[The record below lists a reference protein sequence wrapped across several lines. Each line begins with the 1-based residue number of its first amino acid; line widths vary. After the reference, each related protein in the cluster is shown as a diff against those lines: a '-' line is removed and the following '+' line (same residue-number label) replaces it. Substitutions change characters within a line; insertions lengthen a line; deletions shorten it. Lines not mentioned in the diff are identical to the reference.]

1 MEPVQPLETPAPTL
15 DTDVLAV
22 VSSDALTAEVAA
34 VDPVEAVVMVPASEP
49 APTAPF
55 ASLYDSAGTTVV
67 AILLG
72 ACILVGIQLGVQR
85 MFAGAKNSQS
95 ALTAFATSMCAILVA
110 IYAADMLVAGPN
122 VELLSEQERITTLG
136 FIKDMTMLVFAYF
149 FGTQS
154 AKEQ

>member
-1 MEPVQPLETPAPTL
+1 MEPVQPLETPTPTL

-22 VSSDALTAEVAA
+22 VPADALAPEMA
-34 VDPVEAVVMVPASEP
+34 PP
-49 APTAPF
+49 APTEATVVVEHPF
-55 ASLYDSAGTTVV
+55 ISLYDSADTTIA
-67 AILLG
+67 AIVLG
-72 ACILVGIQLGVQR
+72 ACILVGIQVGVQR
-85 MFAGAKNSQS
+85 MFNSAKNSQT

-122 VELLSEQERITTLG
+122 VELLTEQERITTLS

-154 AKEQ
+154 AKES

>member
-1 MEPVQPLETPAPTL
+1 MEPVQPIETPVPTL
-15 DTDVLAV
+15 DTDVLAGV
-22 VSSDALTAEVAA
+22 PADAPAPE
-34 VDPVEAVVMVPASEP
+34 VEAP
-49 APTAPF
+49 APAMTVEEAKPTPF
-55 ASLYDSAGTTVV
+55 ASLYDAPSTTIV

-72 ACILVGIQLGVQR
+72 ACILVGIQVGVQR
-85 MFAGAKNSQS
+85 MFTSAKNSQT

-122 VELLSEQERITTLG
+122 VELLTEQERITTLS

-154 AKEQ
+154 AKEE

>member
-1 MEPVQPLETPAPTL
+1 MEPVQPVETPIPSL

-22 VSSDALTAEVAA
+22 VPADAPASEVAA
-34 VDPVEAVVMVPASEP
+34 P
-49 APTAPF
+49 APTEATVIAEETPAHVF
-55 ASLYDSAGTTVV
+55 TSLYDAPSTTIV

-72 ACILVGIQLGVQR
+72 ACILVGIQVGVQR
-85 MFAGAKNSQS
+85 MFNSAKNSQT

-110 IYAADMLVAGPN
+110 VYAADMLVAGPN
-122 VELLSEQERITTLG
+122 VELLSEQERITTLS

-154 AKEQ
+154 AKEG

>member
-1 MEPVQPLETPAPTL
+1 MEPVQPLETVEPTL

-22 VSSDALTAEVAA
+22 VPADAPTAEVA
-34 VDPVEAVVMVPASEP
+34 PP
-49 APTAPF
+49 APTEATVVVEEAPGHAF
-55 ASLYDSAGTTVV
+55 LSLYDSPTTTVL

-72 ACILVGIQLGVQR
+72 ASILLGVQVGVQR
-85 MFAGAKNSQS
+85 MFASAKNSQT

-122 VELLSEQERITTLG
+122 VELLTEQERITTLS

-154 AKEQ
+154 AKEE

>member
-1 MEPVQPLETPAPTL
+1 MEPVQPLETPTPTL

-22 VSSDALTAEVAA
+22 VPADAPAPEVAPPTPTTA
-34 VDPVEAVVMVPASEP
+34 TIVVEETPAH
-49 APTAPF
+49 AF
-55 ASLYDSAGTTVV
+55 MSLYDSPTTTVL

-72 ACILVGIQLGVQR
+72 AAILLGVQVGVQR
-85 MFAGAKNSQS
+85 MFASAKNSQT

-122 VELLSEQERITTLG
+122 VELLSEQERVTTLS

-154 AKEQ
+154 AKEE